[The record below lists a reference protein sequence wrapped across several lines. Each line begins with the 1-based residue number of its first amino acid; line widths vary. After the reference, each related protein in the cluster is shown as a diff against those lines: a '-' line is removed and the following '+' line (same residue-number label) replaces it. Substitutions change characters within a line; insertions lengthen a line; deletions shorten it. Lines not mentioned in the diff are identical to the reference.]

1 MDVVE
6 LADSKVLIYISSVRA
21 LDAVLRTYQERDVL
35 EKERAR
41 GCILTFDPAKHAIPK
56 TAEVTHSDG
65 SYGKKS
71 RRRAWLTIWDK
82 VKSHGTVID

>member
-1 MDVVE
+1 M
-6 LADSKVLIYISSVRA
+6 LTGSFC
-21 LDAVLRTYQERDVL
+21 
-35 EKERAR
+35 
-41 GCILTFDPAKHAIPK
+41 CILTFDPAKYPITK

-71 RRRAWLTIWDK
+71 RRLAWLTIWDK